1 MGLLRAMG
9 PTLTVVLAAGA
20 CHQSPTPVA
29 TRNAAPVATLVP
41 EPTPTPAP
49 APAPAPVA
57 ARTLE
62 AATMPSEL
70 ASPPSCK
77 PAPKPET
84 DHPCSVQA
92 LVSLPTDGSLIP
104 FGDGSEGEVTW
115 RGKLDPDDR
124 DDLILLFHGTAGN
137 WGEILF
143 SAYLGCG
150 NGGYAPVFGPD
161 YALELLPTDREPSGY
176 RRLRALSR
184 NASHDHPGTI
194 TTELRFDASGCYSP
208 VASATRAP

>member
-9 PTLTVVLAAGA
+9 PTLTVALAAGA
-20 CHQSPTPVA
+20 CRQSATPVA
-29 TRNAAPVATLVP
+29 TQSAAPVATQ
-41 EPTPTPAP
+41 TS
-49 APAPAPVA
+49 APVA
-57 ARTLE
+57 ARTPE
-62 AATMPSEL
+62 SAIMPSEL
-70 ASPPSCK
+70 ASPPPCR

-84 DHPCSVQA
+84 NHPCSVQT

-104 FGDGSEGEVTW
+104 YGDGSEGEVTW

-161 YALELLPTDREPSGY
+161 YALELLPTDPEPSGY
-176 RRLRALSR
+176 RRLRAVSR

-208 VASATRAP
+208 VAGATGAP